1 MKRHDRHIINIK
13 EVKNNVLTT
22 TDILAT
28 SYEDA
33 INYVKIFKND
43 NSEIRIYNE
52 DERLVYSKTKNKKS
66 SNHGNNNNHGN
77 NGGNSGNNENDN
89 EHNVYHYNYVTHE
102 HYTTHE
108 HGDDDDTYL

>member
-33 INYVKIFKND
+33 INYLKLLKGNNIQ
-43 NSEIRIYNE
+43 IRIYNE
-52 DERLVYSKTKNKKS
+52 DERLVYSKIINNATS
-66 SNHGNNNNHGN
+66 ESHGNHDGHG
-77 NGGNSGNNENDN
+77 GHEGHEGHIYHAYH
-89 EHNVYHYNYVTHE
+89 HNYITHE
-102 HYTTHE
+102 HYE
-108 HGDDDDTYL
+108 DDVYL